1 MKIGYARVSTNYQ
14 NLEIQKEALQEAGC
28 EKIFEEKASAG
39 KERKE
44 LNKLI
49 NQLRKGDVVIV
60 WKLDRLGRTTLE
72 LIKLINEFNE
82 KGIKFKSLND
92 SLIDTTTPNG
102 KLVFSI
108 FSALAE
114 HEREIIR
121 ERTRAGLKSARAKGR
136 KGGRPKGLSE
146 DAKNKAA
153 AALTL
158 YNKGK
163 SVKEILKGLN
173 ISKATLYRYLRYE
186 GLEFNYNNKN
196 LKNN

>member
-1 MKIGYARVSTNYQ
+1 MKIGYARVSTNHQ
-14 NLEIQKEALQEAGC
+14 NLEVQKEALQEAGC
-28 EKIFEEKASAG
+28 EKIFEEKASTR

-44 LNKLI
+44 LINLI
-49 NQLRKGDVVIV
+49 NQLRKGDMVIV

-92 SLIDTTTPNG
+92 SLIDTSTPNG

-121 ERTRAGLKSARAKGR
+121 ERTIAGLESARKKGR
-136 KGGRPKGLSE
+136 KGGRPKGLSKE
-146 DAKNKAA
+146 AKNKSA

-158 YNKGK
+158 YNKGESIK
-163 SVKEILKGLN
+163 DIMKTVGIR
-173 ISKATLYRYLRYE
+173 SKATLYRYLRYE
-186 GLEFNYNNKN
+186 GLEFKGNEVSE
-196 LKNN
+196 

>member
-1 MKIGYARVSTNYQ
+1 MKIGYARVSTNHQ
-14 NLEIQKEALQEAGC
+14 NLEVQKEALLEAGC
-28 EKIFEEKASAG
+28 EKIFEEKVSTR

-44 LNKLI
+44 LTNLI
-49 NQLRKGDVVIV
+49 NQLRKGDIVIV

-163 SVKEILKGLN
+163 SIKEILKGLN
-173 ISKATLYRYLRYE
+173 ISRATLYRYLRYE
-186 GLEFNYNNKN
+186 GLEFDYNNKN
-196 LKNN
+196 LKK

>member
-1 MKIGYARVSTNYQ
+1 MKIGYARVSTNHQ
-14 NLEIQKEALQEAGC
+14 NLEVQKEALLKAGC
-28 EKIFEEKASAG
+28 KKIFEEKVSSR

-44 LNKLI
+44 LFNLI
-49 NQLRKGDVVIV
+49 NQLREGDTIIV

-121 ERTRAGLKSARAKGR
+121 ERTKAGLESARARGR
-136 KGGRPKGLSE
+136 KGGRPKGLSK

-153 AALTL
+153 AAITL
-158 YNKGK
+158 YNKGE
-163 SVKEILKGLN
+163 SVKDILKGLN

-186 GLEFNYNNKN
+186 GVKFKGDDNEI
-196 LKNN
+196 